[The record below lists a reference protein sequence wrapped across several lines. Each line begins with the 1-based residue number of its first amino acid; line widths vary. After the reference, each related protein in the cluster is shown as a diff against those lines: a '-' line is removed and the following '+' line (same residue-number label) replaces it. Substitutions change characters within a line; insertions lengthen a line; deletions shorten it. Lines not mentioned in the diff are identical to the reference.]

1 MTITNYEIGSFRY
14 ELNTTSPARP
24 RVVIT
29 GMGALT
35 PLGNSVEASWTDAL
49 KGQSGIDRITHFD
62 ASDLPCQI
70 AGEVKA
76 FKPRDFMSGK
86 AARRMSRA
94 SQLAVAA
101 LRLAQADASLP
112 EQATDPER
120 TAVSMGVAIGG
131 FDVSS
136 KALETYWAHGWTK
149 VSPFAVPATLPNMVS
164 HHVSEAARTF
174 GPIVTQVAACAA
186 GVQSI
191 GEGAELIRR
200 GSADV
205 VYAGGAE
212 ASLTEGIVAG
222 FCAMRALPT
231 SYNDNPSAA
240 SRPFDAQREGFLL
253 SEAGAMVVLESL
265 DHALARGAKIYGEY
279 LGHASSS
286 DAYHMA
292 IPDPTASGAV
302 RAMKWALRDANV
314 STDDIDYINAHGTS
328 TPLNGKGETLAVKTL
343 FGERA
348 YQIPISSTKSAMGH
362 AMGAA
367 GTIESIF
374 CLKALET
381 GIIPPT
387 WNYETP
393 DPDCDLDYVPNK
405 ARKID
410 PNIVMCNAFGLGGQN
425 AGVVFG
431 RYTT

>member
-1 MTITNYEIGSFRY
+1 
-14 ELNTTSPARP
+14 
-24 RVVIT
+24 
-29 GMGALT
+29 MGALT
-35 PLGNSVEASWTDAL
+35 PLGNSVEESWQSAL
-49 KGQSGIDRITHFD
+49 TGRSGIGRITQFD

-70 AGEVKA
+70 AGEVKE
-76 FKPRDFMSGK
+76 FNPRDYMSGK
-86 AARRMSRA
+86 IARRMSRA
-94 SQLAVAA
+94 SQLGVGA
-101 LRLAQADASLP
+101 LRLAQADAGLP
-112 EQATDPER
+112 EHAVDPER

-136 KALETYWAHGWTK
+136 LALKTYWERGWTR

-164 HHVSEAARTF
+164 HHVSLEAKTY

-200 GSADV
+200 GAADL

-222 FCAMRALPT
+222 FCAMRALPVN
-231 SYNDNPSAA
+231 YNDDPSRA
-240 SRPFDAQREGFLL
+240 SRPFDLNREGFLL
-253 SEAGAMVVLESL
+253 SETGAMVVLESL
-265 DHALARGAKIYGEY
+265 EHAQARGAKIYAEY

-292 IPDPTASGAV
+292 IPDPEAAGAV
-302 RAMKWALRDANV
+302 RAMRWALRDARV
-314 STDDIDYINAHGTS
+314 TVDDIDYINAHGTS
-328 TPLNGKGETLAVKTL
+328 TPLNDKGETLAVKTL
-343 FGERA
+343 FGDRA
-348 YQIPISSTKSAMGH
+348 YDIPISSTKSIMGH

-374 CLKALET
+374 TIKALET
-381 GIIPPT
+381 GILPPT

-393 DPDCDLDYVPNK
+393 DPECDLDYVPNE
-405 ARKID
+405 ARRTD

-425 AGVVFG
+425 AGIVFG
-431 RYTT
+431 RYAEG

>member
-1 MTITNYEIGSFRY
+1 
-14 ELNTTSPARP
+14 
-24 RVVIT
+24 
-29 GMGALT
+29 MGALT
-35 PLGNSVEASWTDAL
+35 PLGNSVDESWQAAID
-49 KGQSGIDRITHFD
+49 GRSGIGRITQFD

-70 AGEVKA
+70 AGEVKD
-76 FKPRDFMSGK
+76 FNPRDFMSGK
-86 AARRMSRA
+86 LARRMSRA

-101 LRLAQADASLP
+101 LRLAQADANLP
-112 EQATDPER
+112 EHASDPER

-131 FDVSS
+131 FDISS
-136 KALETYWAHGWTK
+136 KALATYWERGWSR

-164 HHVSEAARTF
+164 HHVSLEAQTF

-200 GSADV
+200 GAADL

-222 FCAMRALPT
+222 FCAMRAMPT
-231 SYNDNPSAA
+231 NYNDDPTRA
-240 SRPFDAQREGFLL
+240 SRPFDAKREGFLL
-253 SEAGAMVVLESL
+253 AETGAMVVLESL
-265 DHALARGAKIYGEY
+265 EHALARGAKIYAEY

-292 IPDPTASGAV
+292 VPDPTSAGAI
-302 RAMKWALRDANV
+302 RAMKWALRDARV
-314 STDDIDYINAHGTS
+314 SIDDIDYINAHGTS
-328 TPLNGKGETLAVKTL
+328 TPLNGKGETLAVKSL

-348 YQIPISSTKSAMGH
+348 YKIPISSTKSVMGH

-381 GIIPPT
+381 GIVPPT
-387 WNYETP
+387 WNYEHP
-393 DPDCDLDYVPNK
+393 DPECDLDYVPNS

-431 RYTT
+431 RFSD